1 MLKISFL
8 SSLFLVLF
16 ISSGIQIIA
25 ESNEDF
31 IVNKIDHKVDFPNNI
46 SFIFEG
52 FSEKKISDIKVNFK
66 TGDRKALQY
75 GYMDFNTDE
84 ELSLI
89 HI

>member
-31 IVNKIDHKVDFPNNI
+31 I
-46 SFIFEG
+46 
-52 FSEKKISDIKVNFK
+52 
-66 TGDRKALQY
+66 
-75 GYMDFNTDE
+75 
-84 ELSLI
+84 
-89 HI
+89 

>member
-31 IVNKIDHKVDFPNNI
+31 IINKIDHKVDFPNNI
-46 SFIFEG
+46 EDAFIAVSRSF
-52 FSEKKISDIKVNFK
+52 
-66 TGDRKALQY
+66 L
-75 GYMDFNTDE
+75 
-84 ELSLI
+84 L
-89 HI
+89 

>member
-31 IVNKIDHKVDFPNNI
+31 IVNKIDHKVI
-46 SFIFEG
+46 SQIIF
-52 FSEKKISDIKVNFK
+52 FYF
-66 TGDRKALQY
+66 
-75 GYMDFNTDE
+75 
-84 ELSLI
+84 
-89 HI
+89 